1 MKKTLIA
8 IAFVCSL
15 SSFATEP
22 TVNEK
27 VLDAFNKTFVNVQ
40 EVSWSSAAHSYEVNF
55 KLNDVLTRV
64 TYDKEGNTVKTLRY
78 YGEAG
83 LPIVVLTKVKSA
95 FAGAKIFGVTELTVG
110 DETTYHVVLE
120 DDKNWL
126 TVKATP
132 SGQLE
137 KGKTMRKA

>member
-1 MKKTLIA
+1 MKKIVIA

-15 SSFATEP
+15 SSFTDEP

-40 EVSWSSAAHSYEVNF
+40 EVSWSSAPHSYEVNF

-64 TYDKEGNTVKTLRY
+64 TYDKEGNAVKTLRY
-78 YGEAG
+78 YGESG

-95 FAGAKIFGVTELTVG
+95 FAGKKIFGVTELTLG
-110 DETTYHVVLE
+110 DETTYHVILE
-120 DDKNWL
+120 DAKTWL
-126 TVKATP
+126 TVVATP
-132 SGQLE
+132 AGEME
-137 KGKTMRKA
+137 KGKAMRKA